1 MQISIK
7 VYTHTHTY
15 VHISGHGSHLCI
27 VVHVCACV
35 SMYIGMHAYMYF
47 LIYVHTHRTYICRY
61 FGSRDISHCMDVVS
75 EYYSIL
81 FVTSDGYLSLWSVCM
96 GRCSV
101 ALLWLNDQ
109 GEV

>member
-1 MQISIK
+1 MYS
-7 VYTHTHTY
+7 YTC
-15 VHISGHGSHLCI
+15 VCLCF
-27 VVHVCACV
+27 
-35 SMYIGMHAYMYF
+35 SLYIGMHAYMYF

-61 FGSRDISHCMDVVS
+61 FGSRDIEHCMDVVS

-81 FVTSDGYLSLWSVCM
+81 LVTSDTYLSLWSVCM
-96 GRCSV
+96 GRCSE